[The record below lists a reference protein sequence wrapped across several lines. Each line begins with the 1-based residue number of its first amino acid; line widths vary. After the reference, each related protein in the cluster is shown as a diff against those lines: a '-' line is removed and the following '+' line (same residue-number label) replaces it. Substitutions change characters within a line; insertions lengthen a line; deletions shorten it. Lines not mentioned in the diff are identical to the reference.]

1 MTDQNKSV
9 SELESDI
16 AKSRE
21 RLAATI
27 DELAFRA
34 QPKNIVEEQ
43 KRALRSTLMS
53 KYRSFMGTTTDDGYG
68 IAYDEDASAADIAK
82 AKAEDLKLQA
92 KVKADELKAQAT
104 AKASS
109 LRTQATSKVQDLK
122 SSRPST
128 ASGTSGPG
136 FTSTTTNADGTTT
149 YVTEGAGSTD
159 LKTRAQVVADQARLK
174 LDEVTHDSD
183 GELRTD
189 RVATGLAVLG
199 AALVAMGVAKRN
211 GDED

>member
-53 KYRSFMGTTTDDGYG
+53 KYRSFMGTTSADGYG
-68 IAYDEDASAADIAK
+68 IAHDEDASAVDIAK

-92 KVKADELKAQAT
+92 MVKADELKAQAT
-104 AKASS
+104 AKAGD
-109 LRTQATSKVQDLK
+109 LKAQATAKVQDLT
-122 SSRPST
+122 SSRS
-128 ASGTSGPG
+128 SSTSGQG
-136 FTSTTTNADGTTT
+136 FASTTTNADGTTT
-149 YVTEGAGSTD
+149 YVTEGAAGTD
-159 LKTRAQVVADQARLK
+159 LKTRAQVAADQARLK